1 MRRFRRSF
9 NGYNVI
15 EVNRFIDDIIRKVE
29 SIIKEEESIK
39 NEIIKKDNRIKELES
54 SLEHYKSIETEM
66 KSSILN
72 SQEQG
77 EYIKRLA
84 NSERDAIIN
93 DARKNANRIIS
104 DALIR
109 AERTEYEAQVLKKN
123 INLYKSRVRT
133 MLNQQLD
140 IIDDLDKDELD

>member
-1 MRRFRRSF
+1 MKKFSRSF
-9 NGYNVI
+9 NGYNI
-15 EVNRFIDDIIRKVE
+15 NEVNHFLDDIIKRVE
-29 SIIKEEESIK
+29 LIIKEEDNIK
-39 NEIIKKDNRIKELES
+39 KEIINKDNKIKELEA
-54 SLEHYKSIETEM
+54 SLQYYKSIENEM
-66 KSSILN
+66 NNSIIN

-109 AERTEYEAQVLKKN
+109 AEKTEYEAQLLKKN
-123 INLYKSRVRT
+123 VNLFKSKVRI

-140 IIDDLDKDELD
+140 LIEDLDKVELD

>member
-1 MRRFRRSF
+1 MRKFKRSF
-9 NGYNVI
+9 NGYNVD

-29 SIIKEEESIK
+29 SIIREEDNIK
-39 NEIIKKDNRIKELES
+39 KVISQKDNRIKELEMA
-54 SLEHYKSIETEM
+54 LDHYKSIENEM
-66 KSSILN
+66 NSSIVN
-72 SQEQG
+72 SQEHG

-109 AERTEYEAQVLKKN
+109 AEKTEYEAQEKC
-123 INLYKSRVRT
+123 
-133 MLNQQLD
+133 
-140 IIDDLDKDELD
+140 

>member
-109 AERTEYEAQVLKKN
+109 AERTEYQAQVLKKN

-140 IIDDLDKDELD
+140 IIDDLDKEELD

>member
-109 AERTEYEAQVLKKN
+109 AERTEYQAQVLKKN

>member
-1 MRRFRRSF
+1 MEKFRRSF
-9 NGYNVI
+9 NGYNVDQ
-15 EVNRFIDDIIRKVE
+15 VNRFLDGIIKQVD

-39 NEIIKKDNRIKELES
+39 REIISKENKIKELEKE
-54 SLEHYKSIETEM
+54 LEHYKMIETEM
-66 KSSILN
+66 NNSIIN

-84 NSERDAIIN
+84 KNERDAIIN

-109 AERTEYEAQVLKKN
+109 AEKTEYQAELLRKN
-123 INLYKSRVRT
+123 INLFKKKVRI
-133 MLNQQLD
+133 MLNEQLD
-140 IIDDLDKDELD
+140 LVDDLDQVELN